1 MKTVSVTQARQN
13 IYQLVEDTI
22 SSSEPVQITTK
33 KGNVII
39 VSEEDW
45 TAIQETLYLLS
56 IPGMRESLIEG
67 INTPIEECKTAE
79 EIGWD
84 LK

>member
-13 IYQLVEDTI
+13 IYQLLEETI

-67 INTPIEECKTAE
+67 TNTPIEECKTAE

>member
-1 MKTVSVTQARQN
+1 MKTVSISQARQN
-13 IYQLVEDTI
+13 IYQLVDDTI
-22 SSSEPVQITTK
+22 SSSEPVQIITK

-45 TAIQETLYLLS
+45 SAIQETLYLLS
-56 IPGMRESLIEG
+56 VPGMRESLIEG
-67 INTPIEECKTAE
+67 INTPVEECKTAE

-84 LK
+84 IE

>member
-13 IYQLVEDTI
+13 IYQLVEDAI

-39 VSEEDW
+39 VSEKDG

-67 INTPIEECKTAE
+67 INTSIEECKTIPE
-79 EIGWD
+79 EST
-84 LK
+84 